1 VGTALMPVGAYASR
15 LGESTRPSLTE
26 PARTRVMPARRTSE
40 GKTMSE
46 ARPSEPHEDRTWVE
60 GDRHE
65 YEPPALVALGS
76 LEELT
81 RTPTVKPAGTSD
93 MTTMSFTSDRALKEH
108 VEPADGEA
116 VLAALTELPISR
128 WSYWGDATAA
138 PHIGP
143 MAQDFKA
150 AFGVGS

>member
-1 VGTALMPVGAYASR
+1 
-15 LGESTRPSLTE
+15 
-26 PARTRVMPARRTSE
+26 
-40 GKTMSE
+40 MSD
-46 ARPSEPHEDRTWVE
+46 ARPSEPHEERTQVE
-60 GDRHE
+60 DDRHE

-81 RTPTVKPAGTSD
+81 RITTKPVGTSD
-93 MTTMSFTSDRALKEH
+93 MTTMSFMDNSDRALKEH

-138 PHIGP
+138 PHI
-143 MAQDFKA
+143 
-150 AFGVGS
+150 

>member
-1 VGTALMPVGAYASR
+1 
-15 LGESTRPSLTE
+15 
-26 PARTRVMPARRTSE
+26 
-40 GKTMSE
+40 MSD
-46 ARPSEPHEDRTWVE
+46 ARPSEPQGERTRVE

-81 RTPTVKPAGTSD
+81 STKPVGTGD
-93 MTTMSFTSDRALKEH
+93 MTTMSVVASDRALKER

-116 VLAALTELPISR
+116 VLAALRELPISR

-150 AFGVGS
+150 AFGVGSDERRIHVIDGQGVALAAIQALERRLRDQQTELDELRRQLGSG

>member
-1 VGTALMPVGAYASR
+1 
-15 LGESTRPSLTE
+15 
-26 PARTRVMPARRTSE
+26 
-40 GKTMSE
+40 MSD
-46 ARPSEPHEDRTWVE
+46 AKPSEPQEDRTRE
-60 GDRHE
+60 DDRHE

-81 RTPTVKPAGTSD
+81 RTPTVKPGGTSD
-93 MTTMSFTSDRALKEH
+93 MTTMSFTSDRALKEDL
-108 VEPADGEA
+108 EPADGEA
-116 VLAALTELPISR
+116 VLAALRELPISR

-150 AFGVGS
+150 AFGVGSDERRIHVIDGQGVALAAIQALERRLRDQQTELDELRRQLGSG